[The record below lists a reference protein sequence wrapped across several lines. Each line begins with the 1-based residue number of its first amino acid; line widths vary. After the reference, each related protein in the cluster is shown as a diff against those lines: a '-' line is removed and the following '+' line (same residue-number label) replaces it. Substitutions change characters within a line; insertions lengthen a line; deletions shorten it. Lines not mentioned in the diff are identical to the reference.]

1 MMHFAPVLGAL
12 ACAAMMALM
21 CVPMAVGMIR
31 SLLRRRTS
39 RPAAEFPAA
48 QFPAAQFQVPASEPT
63 PQRREHAG
71 ALR

>member
-48 QFPAAQFQVPASEPT
+48 QFQVPASEPT
-63 PQRREHAG
+63 RQRREHAG